1 MREKYFNDAV
11 VGNNKITASFTKTG
25 ELIRMFYGY
34 SDYKQFV
41 ETFHT
46 GIKVNDSAIIYLHSD
61 VNNAYV
67 QKYIENTNILKTEI
81 LNTYFNTRITQ
92 IDFVP
97 IHENILIRKY
107 TIKNENT
114 IDLKINFLAYSKLLT
129 NLNNDTSGYVKNN
142 ALLQYNHDFT
152 VCTFSNKDLL
162 SDQVNGSAGNF
173 KSGVIGCKDYIGM
186 SPDSAISY
194 NLDVLKPGEE
204 VSFNL
209 FIFINK
215 NKYHNVLNELDD
227 EIERI
232 RKFDV
237 DALISEAG
245 EYWKNYLKEH
255 DTLNIEKKPVSQ
267 KVKDIYNRTI
277 LLYPLL
283 INDKT
288 GGISAGIEI
297 DEGKTKCGRYS
308 YCWPRDAVFITEA
321 LDIIGM
327 DDITEKF
334 YSIFC
339 KMTQNKN
346 GRWEQRFYTDG
357 RLAPSWGYQIDET
370 ASVII
375 GSYAHYKV
383 CNNKEFLKNN
393 LEMIEKA
400 TSYLMEYA
408 YDVLNEKNE
417 FKLSYDLWEEYEGFS
432 IYSISSIYAAFS
444 SMIKI
449 YEEIKSELNLE
460 NGENIEKIDTQ
471 IKELNELS
479 IKIKEYSEN
488 KFYDENKNSYVRN
501 TNDRRIDISLLGT
514 IVPFCMFDCKDKKIL
529 NTIEKINSTLK
540 TYTGGYI
547 RYEGDN
553 YIGGYNPW
561 PIATLWMA
569 WYYIE
574 SGDYPKAVE
583 CFNFVTNSA
592 SELSFLGE
600 QVDNRKMKPA
610 WVIGLTWSH
619 AMYIIILEKLLKR
632 GIIY

>member
-25 ELIRMFYGY
+25 ELIRLFYGY

-41 ETFHT
+41 ETYHT
-46 GIKVNDSAIIYLHSD
+46 GIKVNDSAIIYLHDD
-61 VNNAYV
+61 VNNTYI

-81 LNTYFNTRITQ
+81 LNTYFNTRIIQ
-92 IDFVP
+92 IDFAP
-97 IHENILIRKY
+97 INENILIRKY

-114 IDLKINFLAYSKLLT
+114 IDLKINFLAYSKILT
-129 NLNNDTSGYVKNN
+129 NLNNDTSGYIKNN

-186 SPDSAISY
+186 SSDSAISY
-194 NLDVLKPGEE
+194 NLDLLKPGEE

-215 NKYHNVLNELDD
+215 NKYHSVLNELDD

-237 DALISEAG
+237 DDLISETE
-245 EYWKNYLKEH
+245 EYWKNYLEEH
-255 DTLNIEKKPVSQ
+255 DTLKIEKKPISQ

-327 DDITEKF
+327 DDIAEKF

-370 ASVII
+370 SSVIF
-375 GSYAHYKV
+375 GAYAHYKV
-383 CNNKEFLKNN
+383 CKDKEFLLNN
-393 LEMIEKA
+393 LEMLEKA
-400 TSYLMEYA
+400 ISYLKEYTR
-408 YDVLNEKNE
+408 DLLEGNKIEI
-417 FKLSYDLWEEYEGFS
+417 SYDLWEMFEGTTL
-432 IYSISSIYAAFS
+432 YSVSSIYAAFS
-444 SMIKI
+444 AMIKV
-449 YEEIKSELNLE
+449 YSALDLND
-460 NGENIEKIDTQ
+460 NRID
-471 IKELNELS
+471 ELNECINS
-479 IKIKEYSEN
+479 IKEYCI
-488 KFYDENKNSYVRN
+488 KTFYDENKKSFVRN
-501 TNDRRIDISLLGT
+501 VIDKKIDISMVGAV
-514 IVPFCMFDCKDKKIL
+514 VPFSMLDCKDKMVL
-529 NTIEKINSTLK
+529 ETIEKINETLR

-547 RYEGDN
+547 RFEGDH

-574 SGDYPKAVE
+574 SGDYPKAVD